1 MSLLLILSVAMA
13 SSPVVAHEAVLE
25 VGPPAG
31 ALVIRSAKTRFDL
44 DQSRGWFTGD
54 VKATRGDM
62 SLTASEAEVTLGADG
77 SITRAVARGQLL
89 RVPLIARRRDRHH
102 HVARL
107 APEERRP
114 RLRRRC
120 RRGGG
125 GGSGRRGTLAPRGRL
140 RDDGTALRACE

>member
-62 SLTASEAEVTLGADG
+62 TLTASEAEVSLGADG
-77 SITRAVARGQLL
+77 SITRAVARGQVVVTQGEHRATGEVAIMEGDTLTLSGNPLL
-89 RVPLIARRRDRHH
+89 TSAKHRMRGSEMVFQVGEKTVRCTACT
-102 HVARL
+102 VVV
-107 APEERRP
+107 EEQ
-114 RLRRRC
+114 
-120 RRGGG
+120 
-125 GGSGRRGTLAPRGRL
+125 
-140 RDDGTALRACE
+140 

>member
-62 SLTASEAEVTLGADG
+62 TLTASEAEVTLGADG
-77 SITRAVARGQLL
+77 SITRAVARGQVVVTQGEHRATGEVAIMEGDTLTLSGNPLL
-89 RVPLIARRRDRHH
+89 TSAKHRMRGSEMVFQVGEKTVRCTACT
-102 HVARL
+102 VVV
-107 APEERRP
+107 EEQ
-114 RLRRRC
+114 
-120 RRGGG
+120 
-125 GGSGRRGTLAPRGRL
+125 
-140 RDDGTALRACE
+140 

>member
-77 SITRAVARGQLL
+77 SITRAVARGQVVVTQGEHRATGEVAIMEGDTLTLSGNPLL
-89 RVPLIARRRDRHH
+89 TSAKHRMRGSEMVFQVGEKTVRCTECT
-102 HVARL
+102 VVV
-107 APEERRP
+107 EER
-114 RLRRRC
+114 
-120 RRGGG
+120 
-125 GGSGRRGTLAPRGRL
+125 
-140 RDDGTALRACE
+140 

>member
-77 SITRAVARGQLL
+77 SITRAVARGQVVVTQGEHRATGEVAIMEGDTLTLSGNPLL
-89 RVPLIARRRDRHH
+89 TSAKHRMRGAEMVFQVGEKTVRCTACT
-102 HVARL
+102 VVV
-107 APEERRP
+107 EER
-114 RLRRRC
+114 
-120 RRGGG
+120 
-125 GGSGRRGTLAPRGRL
+125 
-140 RDDGTALRACE
+140 

>member
-62 SLTASEAEVTLGADG
+62 TLTASEAEVTLGADG
-77 SITRAVARGQLL
+77 SITRAVARGQVVVTQGEHRATGEVAIMEGDTLTLSGNPLL
-89 RVPLIARRRDRHH
+89 TSAKHRMRGSEMVFQVGEKTVRCTECT
-102 HVARL
+102 VVV
-107 APEERRP
+107 EER
-114 RLRRRC
+114 
-120 RRGGG
+120 
-125 GGSGRRGTLAPRGRL
+125 
-140 RDDGTALRACE
+140 